1 MSQKSSYQNYV
12 TDEQFL
18 SDYNSYQ
25 AKYAANIR
33 ESDKVMLAILRD
45 VIAKYEKK
53 DKPLRLL
60 DVGCST
66 GNLLLHLKYHFPELD
81 LTGGDLA
88 ISSLEDC
95 RANPKLQ
102 GITFAEIDMLNIPA
116 TKPYDII
123 IANAVAVYFFWHEY
137 KSAMQSVYNALAPK
151 GVYMAFEWLHPFIHQ
166 DIVINE
172 TPISHPDGIRICF
185 RPMQKTEMVLRD
197 AGFAEVQ
204 FKPFEMP
211 FDLPESDPS
220 GEVVSFTRTTGNGE
234 RLCFR
239 GALSQPWCHLVAK
252 KV

>member
-88 ISSLEDC
+88 IVV
-95 RANPKLQ
+95 
-102 GITFAEIDMLNIPA
+102 
-116 TKPYDII
+116 
-123 IANAVAVYFFWHEY
+123 IARQRLGHHQV
-137 KSAMQSVYNALAPK
+137 
-151 GVYMAFEWLHPFIHQ
+151 GVNG
-166 DIVINE
+166 VI
-172 TPISHPDGIRICF
+172 
-185 RPMQKTEMVLRD
+185 
-197 AGFAEVQ
+197 
-204 FKPFEMP
+204 
-211 FDLPESDPS
+211 
-220 GEVVSFTRTTGNGE
+220 EVV
-234 RLCFR
+234 
-239 GALSQPWCHLVAK
+239 LVL
-252 KV
+252 